1 MTIADIMDDSAER
14 MWGDRVV
21 TRADQIEI
29 APMLTGDQLEK
40 FREIDR
46 ANTAG
51 MDPFTTSII
60 GGFPRVPDLNTQDN
74 YKRQMM
80 ARCAREMRDS
90 DEWLNPWFLDTAWLA
105 RGRVVTEQGRALGL
119 APGYTNETFGEIDT
133 VQERRAA

>member
-1 MTIADIMDDSAER
+1 MTIIDIMDDSTEC

-40 FREIDR
+40 FREIGR

-51 MDPFTTSII
+51 MDPFTASVI

-80 ARCAREMRDS
+80 ARCAREMRES
-90 DEWLNPWFLDTAWLA
+90 PTW
-105 RGRVVTEQGRALGL
+105 
-119 APGYTNETFGEIDT
+119 APDYDAAVRLYSWHAPREVAGEIEHE
-133 VQERRAA
+133 ERRAA